1 MVEARYVLPLFCH
14 PSQQNHSKKTT
25 QQKKV
30 LDRLRHSVS
39 SSSKVPV
46 LGLYGSE
53 SQGNIVL
60 YGDSHCLDTVRS
72 GKDSCEWLVRLLARY
87 AAKVPRDGL
96 VSYSN
101 AETDMTLQTQLSNT
115 LSPKMIHSYS
125 NNNDAPVRLSHDVY
139 SRLVDVS
146 TVYRWNPNEDESS
159 FWDCSVVG
167 CAGEPKKNEI
177 CRRLTEKE

>member
-1 MVEARYVLPLFCH
+1 MRLRVVEARYVCSTILSPIARKPH
-14 PSQQNHSKKTT
+14 NKQ
-25 QQKKV
+25 KV

-72 GKDSCEWLVRLLARY
+72 GNDSCEWLVRLLARY
-87 AAKVPRDGL
+87 AAKVPIDGL

-101 AETDMTLQTQLSNT
+101 AETDMTLQTQLSNM

-139 SRLVDVS
+139 SRLIDVS

-159 FWDCSVVG
+159 FWDCSVMG
-167 CAGEPKKNEI
+167 CAGEPKKSEI

>member
-1 MVEARYVLPLFCH
+1 MRLRVVEAPYVLPLFCH
-14 PSQQNHSKKTT
+14 PSQENHTT
-25 QQKKV
+25 TKKV

-167 CAGEPKKNEI
+167 CAGEPRKSEI
-177 CRRLTEKE
+177 CRKL